1 MLKLSSRDY
10 VKWEEKKDAVGEIL
24 NGDSVV
30 SGPYELDFLVEK
42 EAEILCRKNL
52 TRDEV
57 TQFQKAVDK
66 DYYFEMYYDELPI
79 WGLIGRV
86 ENREVMEDPK
96 FYKYFLYNHIN
107 FDIHYNKDRV
117 IEITARTDLFSV
129 LDLTE
134 DREVDAEFTYA
145 VKWKE
150 TNILFENRMDKFTQ
164 TSLPTLEIHWFSI
177 INSCVIVLFL
187 TGFLA
192 MILMRILKN
201 DFIKYTHD
209 EEAVND
215 QEETG
220 WKYIHGDVFRFPKHK
235 SLFAAALGCGTQLL
249 TLTIFI
255 FLMALVRVFYPYKRG
270 ALYTALRVIY
280 ALTSGVAGYTSTS
293 FYCQLEG
300 TNWVKNLVW
309 TGCLFCGPLTLTFCF
324 LNSVAVSYSSSTALS
339 FGTIMLIVLMWTL
352 VTSPLLVL
360 GGIAV
365 KNSSRGFQFPC
376 RTTKSPREIPV
387 RPWYRSTI
395 PQMAMTG
402 LLPFSAIYIE
412 LYYIFESVWGQKIY
426 TIYRILFIVFILLLI
441 VTAFATVASTY
452 FQLAAEDHKWWW
464 RFSCYVLPQVRWLDS
479 YLCNNALAL
488 PALQTDADR
497 MLALYAYPF
506 KILNDRLDWNARENL
521 YWKNDVQLFKAL
533 KVILPENA
541 EFEEIDVILQHF
553 SVLTGLHHGSILNP
567 FSFCRGDGCVD
578 EVSWCMLFA
587 DGVVLIDE
595 SRQGVNDNL
604 KVWRQTLESK
614 DFRLSRTKTEYLECK
629 FSDSRQEEEVVVK
642 MDSQAVCKRD
652 SFKYL
657 GSTIQGNG
665 EIDEDVSYRIG
676 AVRPVML
683 YGAECWPVKNSHI
696 QKLKVTEMRMLRW
709 MCGFTRADRVRN
721 ESIWEK
727 VGVVPV
733 EDKLREVR
741 LRWFGHVMRRGTDAP
756 VLRCERLA
764 LDGFKQ
770 GRGRPKKYWREVIK
784 RDMEQLQLTEDM
796 TQYRKVWRKSIRI
809 EG

>member
-1 MLKLSSRDY
+1 MKKLHVIFFIFILTFFIIFRIFINKHNVSNDHRYKHGDHVPLFTNKIGPFHNPSESYRYYDLPFCIPDY

-117 IEITARTDLFSV
+117 IEITARTDPFSV

-235 SLFAAALGCGTQLL
+235 SLFTAALGCGTQLF

-255 FLMALVRVFYPYKRG
+255 FLMALVGVFYPYKRG
-270 ALYTALRVIY
+270 ALYTALLVIY

-300 TNWVKNLVW
+300 TNWVKDLVW
-309 TGCLFCGPLTLTFCF
+309 TGCLFCGPLALTFCF

-376 RTTKSPREIPV
+376 RTTKSQREIPV
-387 RPWYRSTI
+387 LPWYRSTI

-441 VTAFATVASTY
+441 VTAFVTVASTY

-464 RFSCYVLPQVRWLDS
+464 RSF
-479 YLCNNALAL
+479 LC
-488 PALQTDADR
+488 
-497 MLALYAYPF
+497 
-506 KILNDRLDWNARENL
+506 
-521 YWKNDVQLFKAL
+521 
-533 KVILPENA
+533 
-541 EFEEIDVILQHF
+541 
-553 SVLTGLHHGSILNP
+553 G
-567 FSFCRGDGCVD
+567 
-578 EVSWCMLFA
+578 
-587 DGVVLIDE
+587 
-595 SRQGVNDNL
+595 
-604 KVWRQTLESK
+604 
-614 DFRLSRTKTEYLECK
+614 
-629 FSDSRQEEEVVVK
+629 
-642 MDSQAVCKRD
+642 
-652 SFKYL
+652 
-657 GSTIQGNG
+657 GSTGIYIYIYCLYYYSKSRMSGFMQTSFFFGYMACICYG
-665 EIDEDVSYRIG
+665 FFLMLGTIG
-676 AVRPVML
+676 
-683 YGAECWPVKNSHI
+683 
-696 QKLKVTEMRMLRW
+696 
-709 MCGFTRADRVRN
+709 FRASLMFVCYIYQ
-721 ESIWEK
+721 SIK
-727 VGVVPV
+727 
-733 EDKLREVR
+733 
-741 LRWFGHVMRRGTDAP
+741 
-756 VLRCERLA
+756 CE
-764 LDGFKQ
+764 
-770 GRGRPKKYWREVIK
+770 
-784 RDMEQLQLTEDM
+784 
-796 TQYRKVWRKSIRI
+796 
-809 EG
+809 